1 MRLHLLLPT
10 VGSTIP
16 TPQVCHWCQSSQV
29 GHWQTVPKPLR
40 DTRLAQVTAERYG
53 CRACGRTFR
62 VYPPGV
68 THAATS
74 QRLRGMAVLL
84 YLLGLSYGATALAL
98 GAFGYPWSKTSVYDA
113 VQAAAARVPGLRR
126 EAVFNGIRT
135 PALAGDLTSVRC
147 KGRWLPLGVTVDDL
161 SGQVLTIDA
170 LSGEDAA
177 TLQAWMTP
185 IAEQVGARL
194 LITDDADS
202 FKQVAAALGLTQ
214 QVCKAHVV
222 RNTEALI
229 EALAPLAAHDSDGS
243 LAQLGIPP
251 MQALADLAQ
260 LGRLIHH
267 RQPGDAAQLLGLHRR
282 YLAARVPQKGET
294 ASLAYRLRILFLDR
308 WNLWGKLTRYRT
320 WRGPH
325 GEQVD
330 GTNNGCE
337 RGIGWWIKERYRPMR
352 GYKRVQ
358 SAVNVSR
365 LLAWCGNQLDRGGAD
380 LALLLR

>member
-1 MRLHLLLPT
+1 
-10 VGSTIP
+10 
-16 TPQVCHWCQSSQV
+16 
-29 GHWQTVPKPLR
+29 
-40 DTRLAQVTAERYG
+40 
-53 CRACGRTFR
+53 
-62 VYPPGV
+62 
-68 THAATS
+68 
-74 QRLRGMAVLL
+74 MAVML

-98 GAFGYPWSKTSVYDA
+98 NAFGYPWSKTSVYDA

-135 PALAGDLTSVRC
+135 SALAGDLTSVRC
-147 KGRWLPLGVTVDDL
+147 KGTWLPLGVTVDDL

-170 LSGEDAA
+170 LLGEDAA
-177 TLQAWMTP
+177 TLQAWMAP

-202 FKQVAAALGLTQ
+202 FKQVAAALGLPQ

-229 EALAPLAAHDSDGS
+229 ETLARLSAQDRDGS
-243 LAQLGIPP
+243 LAQVGVTPI
-251 MQALADLAQ
+251 QALSDLAQ

-267 RQPGDAAQLLGLHRR
+267 RQPEDAAHLLGLHQR
-282 YLAARVPQKGET
+282 YLRARVPRKGET
-294 ASLAYRLRILFLDR
+294 ASLAYRLRLLFLDR
-308 WNLWGKLTRYRT
+308 WNVWSKLTRYRT

-325 GEQVD
+325 GEQID

-352 GYKRVQ
+352 GYKREK
-358 SAVNVSR
+358 SAINVSR
-365 LLAWCGNQLDRGGAD
+365 LLAWCGNQLERGGAD

>member
-10 VGSTIP
+10 VGTTIAP
-16 TPQVCHWCQSSQV
+16 PPVCHWCQSAQI
-29 GHWQTVPKPLR
+29 GHWQTVKKPLR
-40 DTRLAQVTAERYG
+40 DTRLEQVTAERYG

-62 VYPPGV
+62 VYPAGV
-68 THAATS
+68 THAASS

-84 YLLGLSYGATALAL
+84 YLLGLSYGAVALAL
-98 GAFGYPWSKTSVYDA
+98 TALGYPWSKTSVYDA

-126 EAVFNGIRT
+126 EAVFNGVRT
-135 PALAGDLTSVRC
+135 PALASDLTSVRC
-147 KGRWLPLGVTVDDL
+147 KGKWLSLGVTVDDL

-170 LSGEDAA
+170 LSAEDAA
-177 TLQAWMTP
+177 TLQAWMRP

-202 FKQVAAALGLTQ
+202 FKQVAAALGLPQ

-222 RNTEALI
+222 RNTEVLM
-229 EALAPLAAHDSDGS
+229 ETLAPLAAQDRDGS
-243 LAQLGIPP
+243 LAQVGVTPT
-251 MQALADLAQ
+251 QALADLAQ
-260 LGRLIHH
+260 LGRPVHQ
-267 RQPGDAAQLLGLHRR
+267 RQPADAAHLWGLHQR
-282 YLAARVPQKGET
+282 YLGARVPHKGES

-325 GEQVD
+325 GEEVD

-380 LALLLR
+380 LALLLH